1 MRYAETNEI
10 FWAHAPREELQGSI
24 AKFAF
29 SPNMRISSSCLDYL
43 TLKTSEATKLYL
55 TVFDERNTVYFLESF
70 GGLFWKFLAVSR
82 RSTDEQLFAEG
93 EINIVK

>member
-10 FWAHAPREELQGSI
+10 FWAYAPREELQGSI

-29 SPNMRISSSCLDYL
+29 SPNLRISSSCLDYL

-82 RSTDEQLFAEG
+82 RSTD
-93 EINIVK
+93 

>member
-1 MRYAETNEI
+1 MKYFGRMHHVKSSKARSPN
-10 FWAHAPREELQGSI
+10 
-24 AKFAF
+24 FAF

-70 GGLFWKFLAVSR
+70 DGLFWKFLAVSR
-82 RSTDEQLFAEG
+82 RSTD
-93 EINIVK
+93 